1 MATSF
6 PVKITQDGFPVS
18 ITDIPNNWIPIGT
31 NVNKGTARITTSQT
45 SRILCVPQLD
55 VNAVKLVY
63 SNIYTGGTGETP
75 NTNKILVRAS
85 IQPMGSTIN
94 ENIAD
99 PIYRVTFGGGNDN
112 IIINS
117 GETITSDPL
126 PVTFLKNT
134 KFFVKSYGTPIGSS
148 APTAP
153 IVVASGSGSS
163 LNGTYGVCI
172 SIVYPNGYESLP
184 STSTST
190 VVASG
195 LNMIVTS
202 PTAINGALGYR
213 VWTTVTNGSGSGSH
227 YDNGGGVINFETS
240 YTITSIPTSASLQSI
255 ESVDPTG
262 ALYLPVG
269 GGIAGGTNAGG
280 SNTGEYQN
288 ISVDYTLEGKTGT
301 VLNSANIFSPIN
313 ILGYNA
319 ISYEKSCAIIG
330 DSISAGVADYGFYR
344 QKGGFMLRSI
354 MSQINTLPYD
364 VSINPTIGNIFLGQS
379 GETALQF
386 AANSGWKRSLIAN
399 TASTVWSN
407 YGTND
412 LANNSIT
419 IISSI
424 YTIAKRF
431 LTAGKTFIQSDIL
444 PKTSSTDYWVTI
456 DNQSF
461 SILSEVNRRQLN
473 NWISQSSTNTTIIN
487 EIPMRRASGNGGIS
501 YDFYSGGDGTTLIFI
516 SNLPFIV
523 GTEQIYKNSTL
534 QTVSTNYTYLSQTTI
549 NGISYASGISFVTA
563 PTSGMSITINY
574 TSIPNMVNLLGSK
587 CKYMPT
593 AKWVEYNSSGI
604 QQLNGGFF
612 KISEAP
618 VVGPKTATTM
628 ASSSIT
634 DTTQSWTTDQYR
646 GWCVAIVSDTVTPSS
661 VGQVRV
667 IQSNTSNLL
676 TLPSS
681 FSPTPSSSATYQIY
695 KSYMSDGTHP
705 SSQGNL
711 EIAKNINI
719 TLID

>member
-1 MATSF
+1 MASF
-6 PVKITQDGFPVS
+6 PVRITQDGFPVS
-18 ITDIPNNWIPIGT
+18 INDIPNNWIPIGT
-31 NVNKGTARITTSQT
+31 NVNKGTGRITTSQT
-45 SRILCVPQLD
+45 SRTLCIPQLD
-55 VNAVKLVY
+55 VNALQLVY
-63 SNIYTGGTGETP
+63 SNFYAGGTGETP

-99 PIYRVTFGGGNDN
+99 PIYRVTFGGGNDCA
-112 IIINS
+112 IIDS

-134 KFFVKSYGTPIGSS
+134 KFFIKSYGTPIGNLAPI
-148 APTAP
+148 APT
-153 IVVASGSGSS
+153 VVASGSGSS
-163 LNGTYGVCI
+163 LNGTYGVCV

-195 LNMIVTS
+195 LNMVVTS

-213 VWTTVTNGSGSGSH
+213 VWTTVTNGSGTGSH
-227 YDNGGGVINFETS
+227 YDNGGGIILFGTS
-240 YTITSIPTSASLQSI
+240 YTITSIPTQASLQSI
-255 ESVDPTG
+255 EAVDPTG

-280 SNTGEYQN
+280 SNTGEYLN
-288 ISVDYTLEGKTGT
+288 ASVDYTLEGKTG
-301 VLNSANIFSPIN
+301 VVSNSANVFSPIN

-330 DSISAGVADYGFYR
+330 DSISVGVADYGFYR

-354 MSQINTLPYD
+354 MSQINALPYD
-364 VSINPTIGNIFLGQS
+364 VSINPTIGNILLGQS

-386 AANSGWKRSLIAN
+386 ANNSGWKRSLIAN

-412 LANNSIT
+412 LTNNSIT

-444 PKTSSTDYWVTI
+444 PKTASTDYWATI
-456 DNQSF
+456 ENQSF

-473 NWISQSSTNTTIIN
+473 NWISQTTTNTTITN
-487 EIPMRRASGNGGIS
+487 EIPMRRASGNGGTS
-501 YDFYSGGDGTTLIFI
+501 YNFYSGGDGTTLTFI
-516 SNLPFIV
+516 SNMPFVV
-523 GTEQIYKNSTL
+523 GTEQVYKNAVL
-534 QTVSTNYTYLSQTTI
+534 QVLTTNYTYLSQTTI
-549 NGISYASGISFVTA
+549 NGISYASGVSFVVA
-563 PTSGMSITINY
+563 PTNGMSVTMNY
-574 TSIPNMVNLLGSK
+574 TSIQSMVNLLGSK

-593 AKWVEYNSSGI
+593 SLWVEYNSSGVR
-604 QQLNGGFF
+604 QLNGGFF

-618 VVGPKTATTM
+618 VIGAKSLTSITST
-628 ASSSIT
+628 SIT

-646 GWCVAIVSDTVTPSS
+646 GWCVAIVSDTVNPSS

-667 IQSNTSNLL
+667 IQSNTNNLL
-676 TLPSS
+676 TLPSAL
-681 FSPTPSSSATYQIY
+681 SPVPSSSATYQIF
-695 KSYMSDGTHP
+695 KSYTSDGIHP

-711 EIAKNINI
+711 EIAKNIDI
-719 TLID
+719 SLID

>member
-1 MATSF
+1 MANF
-6 PVKITQDGFPVS
+6 PVRITQDGFPVS
-18 ITDIPNNWIPIGT
+18 INDIPNNWIPIGT
-31 NVNKGTARITTSQT
+31 NVNKGTGRITTSQT
-45 SRILCVPQLD
+45 SRTLCIPQLD
-55 VNAVKLVY
+55 VNAVQLVY
-63 SNIYTGGTGETP
+63 SNFYTGGTGETP

-85 IQPMGSTIN
+85 IQPIGSAIN

-99 PIYRVTFGGGNDN
+99 PIYRVTFGGGNDSA
-112 IIINS
+112 IIDS
-117 GETITSDPL
+117 GETIISDPL

-134 KFFVKSYGTPIGSS
+134 KFFVKSYGTPIGNL

-153 IVVASGSGSS
+153 TVVASGSGSS
-163 LNGTYGVCI
+163 LNGTYGVCV

-195 LNMIVTS
+195 LNMVVTS

-213 VWTTVTNGSGSGSH
+213 VWTTITNGSGTGSH
-227 YDNGGGVINFETS
+227 YDNGGGIIQFGTS
-240 YTITSIPTSASLQSI
+240 YTITSIPTTASLQSI
-255 ESVDPTG
+255 EAVDPTG

-280 SNTGEYQN
+280 SNTGEYLN
-288 ISVDYTLEGKTGT
+288 ASVDYTLEGKTG
-301 VLNSANIFSPIN
+301 VVSNSANVFSPIN

-354 MSQINTLPYD
+354 MSQINALPYD

-386 AANSGWKRSLIAN
+386 AANSGFKRSLIAN

-412 LANNSIT
+412 LTNNSIT

-444 PKTSSTDYWVTI
+444 PKTASTDYWATI
-456 DNQSF
+456 ANQSF

-473 NWISQSSTNTTIIN
+473 NWISKTSTNTNITN
-487 EIPMRRASGNGGIS
+487 EIPMRRASGNGGTS
-501 YDFYSGGDGTTLIFI
+501 YNFYSGGDGTTLTFI
-516 SNLPFIV
+516 SNMPFVI
-523 GTEQIYKNSTL
+523 GTEQVYKNAVL
-534 QTVSTNYTYLSQTTI
+534 QVLTTNYTYLSQTTI
-549 NGISYASGISFVTA
+549 NGISCASGVSFVVA
-563 PTSGMSITINY
+563 PTNGMSVTMNY
-574 TSIPNMVNLLGSK
+574 TSIQTMVNLLGSK

-593 AKWVEYNSSGI
+593 SLWVEYNSSGV

-628 ASSSIT
+628 AASSIT

-646 GWCVAIVSDTVTPSS
+646 GWCVAIVSDTVTPAS

-667 IQSNTSNLL
+667 IQSNTNNLL
-676 TLPSS
+676 TLPAAL
-681 FSPTPSSSATYQIY
+681 SPVPSSSATYQIF

-705 SSQGNL
+705 SSQGHL
-711 EIAKNINI
+711 EIAKNIDI
-719 TLID
+719 SLID